1 MCPQLQQVDKKKG
14 GGEDTHLE
22 KAFWRTLHLPIPYKV
37 INQSFA
43 VAAPR
48 RRLVAPASGMVEGW
62 RSALTCHDP
71 AEQAA
76 AEGGPKGGIYRGD
89 AFSLCYALQA
99 TRNGTDRARAETK
112 AHLVGRLLGAVRE
125 SRAFLQG
132 ELHAVGEGVARH
144 EGVGGVVEAKGV
156 DAHENVVENVV
167 VVRTRHRDA
176 LALDGVGD

>member
-1 MCPQLQQVDKKKG
+1 M
-14 GGEDTHLE
+14 
-22 KAFWRTLHLPIPYKV
+22 
-37 INQSFA
+37 
-43 VAAPR
+43 
-48 RRLVAPASGMVEGW
+48 APASGMVEGW

-71 AEQAA
+71 AEQSA

-156 DAHENVVENVV
+156 DALENVVENVV